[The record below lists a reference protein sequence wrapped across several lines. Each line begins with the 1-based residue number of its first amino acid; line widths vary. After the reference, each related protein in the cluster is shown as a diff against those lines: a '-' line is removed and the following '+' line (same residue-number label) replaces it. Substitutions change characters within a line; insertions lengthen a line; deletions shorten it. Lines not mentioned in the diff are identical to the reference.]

1 MMPLHQERLGVKV
14 FLEVMLLFHT
24 LAHDALNHL
33 LHSRPLAAVDNVT
46 LGRNHGGTWCSGIT
60 PAQHAGGPWVQS
72 PACPSLIL
80 SGSAPWPER
89 HKKESGNLRTQFSLS
104 DYLECLL

>member
-46 LGRNHGGTWCSGIT
+46 LGRNHGARGVVVSHPLSMREALGSI
-60 PAQHAGGPWVQS
+60 PSVS
-72 PACPSLIL
+72 SLIL
-80 SGSAPWPER
+80 LAAHLGPR
-89 HKKESGNLRTQFSLS
+89 DIKRKCNLRTQFSLS

>member
-33 LHSRPLAAVDNVT
+33 LHSRPHRCRRQRDAWSQS
-46 LGRNHGGTWCSGIT
+46 RGTWCSGIT
-60 PAQHAGGPWVQS
+60 PAQHAGGPGFNPQRVQFD
-72 PACPSLIL
+72 LI
-80 SGSAPWPER
+80 WQ
-89 HKKESGNLRTQFSLS
+89 RTLAR
-104 DYLECLL
+104 ET